1 MVINKAILRNN
12 YLKKFKNIRYAK
24 IRNKAALHTLKNF
37 EERLIVFRLIHE
49 SLKCNPINIKT
60 WFLLL
65 LSIFPKKLI
74 LLIIN
79 YLIFLQKYIPFNI
92 KV

>member
-12 YLKKFKNIRYAK
+12 YLKKFKKIRMSRA
-24 IRNKAALHTLKNF
+24 RNKAALHTLKNF

-74 LLIIN
+74 LQIIN